1 MVMENDTGQPGT
13 DTVMRVEDA
22 TKMGD
27 VKTPADSATLIDKAK
42 GYLPADKI
50 ELIQR
55 AYDYALK
62 AHTGQVRQSGEPFM
76 EHPVATAMSLLN
88 LQMDATSVAAALLH
102 DVPEDC
108 GVSLDEIEKNF
119 GPEVRKLVDGVTKLS
134 KIPVEA
140 LEPKT
145 LPRRSSEEKEVHAE
159 NLRKM
164 LIAIAEDVRVLLIK
178 LADRLHNMKT
188 IDSLPEERRRRIALE
203 TMDIYTPLAHRL
215 GMWDVKW
222 QLEDLAF
229 RQLEPLKYRQISRL
243 LSGRRSEREQFIAE
257 SSETLRIELKKA
269 GVEAEVTGRPKHI
282 YSIVQK
288 IEKYA
293 AMGKHFDDI
302 HDLLA
307 LRVLVKTK
315 EDCYAALG
323 VVHSLWHPLAG
334 EFNDFIANPKDNG
347 YQSLHTSVLYKGSV
361 PLEIQIRTNEMHQVA
376 DYGIAA
382 HWRYKESEKSDLGFA
397 DKITW
402 LRQLLEW
409 HRELSGSQEF
419 LETVRTD
426 ILKDQVFV
434 YTPKGEIKDLPKG
447 ATPLDFAYFIHTNLG
462 NRCIGAKVNGRLV
475 PLTYELVSGDTVE
488 IMASKTE
495 RGPSR
500 DWLNQNLGFV
510 KTSHARGKIRQWF
523 KKQER
528 NENIEKGRQL
538 LERESRRL
546 GVPFGDPSKLAE
558 LFKYDTVED
567 FWAALGYG
575 GVTPQQVIQRMLAEQ
590 QPASPAGE
598 VEEILE
604 AHVPRLPS
612 EPSRVKVLGVGDL
625 LTHLAQCCHPLPGDD
640 IMGYITR
647 TRGVTIHR
655 KDCSNI
661 INEEEKERLVEVKW
675 GASEQLYPV
684 AVTVEA
690 DDRMGL
696 LNDISSLVAG
706 EKVNIASVKAEGG
719 RDRTT
724 TISLTLHIKD
734 IQQLSR
740 LLSRIES
747 VRGVNSVSRRHNGHG
762 GK

>member
-1 MVMENDTGQPGT
+1 MENSSQAVKQPGI
-13 DTVMRVEDA
+13 
-22 TKMGD
+22 
-27 VKTPADSATLIDKAK
+27 KTREPGEGVAAK
-42 GYLPADKI
+42 GITDSTALINKAREYLPADKI
-50 ELIQR
+50 ELISK
-55 AYDYALK
+55 AYDYAFQ
-62 AHTGQVRQSGEPFM
+62 AHAGQVRRSGGPFM
-76 EHPVATAMSLLN
+76 EHPVATAMSLVN
-88 LQMDATSVAAALLH
+88 LKMDATSIAAGLLH

-108 GVSLDEIEKNF
+108 RIPLSEIEKNF
-119 GPEVRKLVDGVTKLS
+119 GPEVSKLVDGVTKLS

-140 LEPKT
+140 LELKG
-145 LPRRSSEEKEVHAE
+145 LPRRSSEDKELHAE

-164 LIAIAEDVRVLLIK
+164 LIAMAEDIRVVLIK

-188 IDSLPEERRRRIALE
+188 IDSLPEERKRSISQE
-203 TMDIYTPLAHRL
+203 TMEIYAPLAHRL
-215 GMWDVKW
+215 GIWDIKW
-222 QLEDLAF
+222 QLEDLSF

-243 LSGRRSEREQFIAE
+243 LAERRSEREQFIAE
-257 SSETLRIELKKA
+257 SSEALRNELKKA
-269 GVEAEVTGRPKHI
+269 NIEAEVMGRPKHI
-282 YSIVQK
+282 YSIYQK

-307 LRVLVKTK
+307 LRVMVRTK

-334 EFNDFIANPKDNG
+334 EFNDFIASPKDNG
-347 YQSLHTSVLYKGSV
+347 YQSLHTTVLYKGSI
-361 PLEIQIRTNEMHQVA
+361 PLEIQIRTGEMHQVA

-382 HWRYKESEKSDLGFA
+382 HWRYKEAEKADVGFA

-434 YTPKGEIKDLPKG
+434 YTPKGEIKDLPRG
-447 ATPLDFAYFIHTNLG
+447 STPLDFAYFIHTNLG

-475 PLTYELVSGDTVE
+475 PLTYELASGDTVE
-488 IMASKTE
+488 IIASKTE

-538 LERESRRL
+538 LEKESRRL
-546 GVPFGDPSKLAE
+546 GVPFGDPEKLAGA
-558 LFKYDTVED
+558 FKYDTIDD

-575 GVTPQQVIQRMLAEQ
+575 GITPQQVIQKLIAEREPSKPVQGVNEVLEVHPQVLA
-590 QPASPAGE
+590 A
-598 VEEILE
+598 
-604 AHVPRLPS
+604 
-612 EPSRVKVLGVGDL
+612 PSRVEVLGVGDL
-625 LTHLAQCCHPLPGDD
+625 LTHLAPCCRPLPGDD
-640 IMGYITR
+640 IVGYVTR
-647 TRGVTIHR
+647 TKGVTIHR
-655 KDCSNI
+655 MDCRNMLH
-661 INEEEKERLVEVKW
+661 EDEKERLVEVRW
-675 GASEQLYPV
+675 GIGEQLYPV
-684 AVTVEA
+684 GVVVQA
-690 DDRMGL
+690 DDRVGL
-696 LNDISSLVAG
+696 LNDISSVVAG
-706 EKVNIASVKAEGG
+706 EKVNIAAVRAGERK
-719 RDRTT
+719 DNMT
-724 TISLTLHIKD
+724 TIFLTLQIKD

-740 LLSRIES
+740 LLARIEG
-747 VRGVNSVSRRHNGHG
+747 VRGVIAVFRQR
-762 GK
+762 